1 MANDISGNV
10 TGKIA
15 FRIDKKS
22 WDNLALFQKKMTS
35 VKRQMSGLKGSI
47 KVNAVVNSI
56 NKVTKATEAGYKK
69 INKAKGKLG
78 SSRGDVSHLFP
89 DERNRSNASTTR
101 FADMLRR
108 EEAQAIKAR
117 TNVHAA
123 EIRDFN
129 NLQRRKSD
137 IQSRW
142 DRRRFERAKREQH
155 IEYRASG
162 MEHAFKQRFGAKTS
176 GYNNAMSEGSSKIAK
191 ATGEYRRG
199 IITMKQYNQTVT
211 QATQSAIRQ
220 GVINKQ
226 NATTF
231 RSLRTDLLQATA
243 AYTAFSVGANIF
255 NTGKHFDSLKASMQL
270 FAGDEAGVADTMTY
284 LRGESERLGTNLEAA
299 AENFTKFSIVARNKM
314 SQTQRQD
321 FFSGFSEYATV
332 LQVDQHRF
340 ARGMMAIQQMMSK
353 SKVSSEELRLQ
364 LAENIPGFSIS

>member
-155 IEYRASG
+155 IQYRASG
-162 MEHAFKQRFGAKTS
+162 MEHAFRQRLGAGTS
-176 GYNNAMSEGSSKIAK
+176 GFQSAMTQGQSGIAA
-191 ATGEYRRG
+191 ATAQYRAG
-199 IITMKQYNQTVT
+199 KMTMKQYNQAVT
-211 QATQSAIRQ
+211 QTTQSLIRQ
-220 GVINKQ
+220 GVVNKQ

-270 FAGDEAGVADTMTY
+270 FAGDEAGVADTMVY
-284 LRGESERLGTNLEAA
+284 LRRESERLGINLEQA
-299 AENFTKFSIVARNKM
+299 AEQFTKFSIVARNKM
-314 SQTQRQD
+314 NQTERED

-340 ARGMMAIQQMMSK
+340 GRSMMAIQQI
-353 SKVSSEELRLQ
+353 
-364 LAENIPGFSIS
+364 ENDQSAPTVM